1 MTISPDE
8 QYLTVKE
15 LSGKIKF
22 SQQTIYNMIHKG
34 DFVKGRH
41 YIKPRPKKVLFLWSA
56 VSAWL
61 ESYDE
66 SLTIS
71 KPVCKDTIK
80 VPKDLINI

>member
-1 MTISPDE
+1 MSISPDE

-15 LSGKIKF
+15 LSEKIKF

-61 ESYDE
+61 ESQDE
-66 SLTIS
+66 SLPNPE
-71 KPVCKDTIK
+71 PVCKETIR
-80 VPKDLINI
+80 VPKGLINI